1 MNTDFEHKLTYNQIS
16 FQRSNRL
23 SIDEREIH
31 TYHEILFCM
40 DTNAVLFTEKLQ
52 RKIQGDTLILIPK
65 ETYHFLRVQD
75 REKFSRLKLYF
86 PADVLDS
93 TPCREIMSELR
104 LVERAD
110 EHILSLL
117 KRLCR
122 IMEAPRNEKQGFY
135 AYSTF
140 LMLLTELDRNILHS
154 GSTQETAET
163 GELHQLACYIAEHLS
178 EDLTVEAL
186 AKRMNISL
194 SGITHLFK
202 KELGIPVHQYV
213 TQRRLIFAQSLLQG
227 GKRPSKIYM
236 DCGYKDYSSFYKAYL
251 AFFGY
256 PPSAEGKA

>member
-52 RKIQGDTLILIPK
+52 RKIKGDTLILIPK

-110 EHILSLL
+110 EYILLL
-117 KRLCR
+117 LERL
-122 IMEAPRNEKQGFY
+122 
-135 AYSTF
+135 
-140 LMLLTELDRNILHS
+140 
-154 GSTQETAET
+154 
-163 GELHQLACYIAEHLS
+163 
-178 EDLTVEAL
+178 
-186 AKRMNISL
+186 
-194 SGITHLFK
+194 
-202 KELGIPVHQYV
+202 
-213 TQRRLIFAQSLLQG
+213 
-227 GKRPSKIYM
+227 
-236 DCGYKDYSSFYKAYL
+236 
-251 AFFGY
+251 
-256 PPSAEGKA
+256 